1 MKKRFVLMLVLVL
14 GMSLF
19 AGCGESKS
27 DNKDKSS
34 DTDEIQDTEEEA
46 DDLESASALITDV
59 YTGEI
64 IEVSYNTTFCEKQ
77 ENGEFLLSV
86 VVEDGDWFDIEFY
99 ADYSADDYYQEQVN
113 GFESMLEATE
123 MESYVNDGKTVYG
136 FEFYEN
142 SNEEKYSQQLM
153 YEVDG
158 GLLIVHNTNMD
169 VSNEEN
175 AKVFA
180 EKIFVS
186 AQIPMVVD
194 EDSDAE
200 TDVNASGDDKKIALT
215 NEDKATVYKAEYEA
229 IKDKIVKEEKDGSEA
244 LYYDENG
251 HNIMYIYYD
260 GENIENVF
268 FYEYYDSGVKK
279 SSRTYTFDESGE
291 YNILDLEFHENGK
304 KKTEITYNDDGSKLV
319 FSFDE
324 EGDYVSGTEYD
335 KNGNVIE

>member
-19 AGCGESKS
+19 AGCGESET
-27 DNKDKSS
+27 DNKKSS
-34 DTDEIQDTEEEA
+34 LDTDEIQEMGETA
-46 DDLESASALITDV
+46 DSIESEIAVITDV

-64 IEVSYNTTFCEKQ
+64 IQVSYNTTFCEKQ
-77 ENGEFLLSV
+77 ETGEYLLSV
-86 VVEDGDWFDIEFY
+86 IVEDGEWFDIEFY
-99 ADYSADDYYQEQVN
+99 SDYSADEYYQEQVVS
-113 GFESMLEATE
+113 FESMLKATE
-123 MESYVNDGKTVYG
+123 KETYINDGKTVYG

-142 SNEEKYSQQLM
+142 SSDEKYSQQLLF
-153 YEVDG
+153 EVDG
-158 GLLIVHNTNMD
+158 GLLIVHNSNLDITNA
-169 VSNEEN
+169 EN

-186 AQIPMVVD
+186 AQIPTAVD
-194 EDSDAE
+194 EGN
-200 TDVNASGDDKKIALT
+200 DVGADTKENDKKTALT

-244 LYYDENG
+244 SYYDENG
-251 HNIMYIYYD
+251 NEIMYIYYN

-268 FYEYYDSGVKK
+268 FYEYYAGGAKK
-279 SSRTYTFDESGE
+279 SSRTYTFDENGE
-291 YNILDLEFHENGK
+291 YDILDLEFHENGE
-304 KKTEITYNDDGSKLV
+304 KKTEIVYNDDGSKLV

-324 EGDYVSGTEYD
+324 EGKYVSGTEYD